1 MEINQDTSMDI
12 VFVQN
17 VIEVALL
24 SSDRPLSLTE
34 LTKLFDEM
42 ISETDLLRALSNLK
56 TSYATKWIE
65 LKEVAGGYRLQ
76 TKPIALSYLIRLK
89 QEKPPRYS
97 RAVLETLAIIVW
109 KQPVTRG
116 DIEEVRGVSVAAQI
130 IKTLE
135 ERGWIESVGTREVP
149 GRPVLYATTSQ
160 FLSDFGL
167 KSLVD
172 LPTVSSTLSSELR
185 EQESLPWADTSS
197 QVATS
202 NTAVTKNAN

>member
-1 MEINQDTSMDI
+1 MDI